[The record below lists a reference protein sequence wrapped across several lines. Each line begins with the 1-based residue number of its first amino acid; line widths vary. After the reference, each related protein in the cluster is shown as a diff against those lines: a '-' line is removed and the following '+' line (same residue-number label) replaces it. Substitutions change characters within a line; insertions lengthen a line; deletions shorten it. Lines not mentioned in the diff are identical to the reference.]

1 MVTGGGQGALP
12 ELDQR
17 LPYVDG
23 LMVGIYVSMEL
34 ARRIHG
40 MDQADP
46 LNGSVY
52 WFTRPTVGWVGW
64 MDTHNILWWLRP

>member
-34 ARRIHG
+34 ARRIH
-40 MDQADP
+40 
-46 LNGSVY
+46 
-52 WFTRPTVGWVGW
+52 
-64 MDTHNILWWLRP
+64 